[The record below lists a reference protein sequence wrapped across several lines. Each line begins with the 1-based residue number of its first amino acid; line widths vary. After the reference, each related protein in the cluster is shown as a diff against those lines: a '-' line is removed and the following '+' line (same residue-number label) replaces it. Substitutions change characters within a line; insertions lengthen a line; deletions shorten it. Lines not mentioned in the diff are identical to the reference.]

1 MSVSVPINIA
11 EDQWKMVDGLEAK
24 IEHSVV
30 KACRVCGKGE
40 ARDIEVS
47 VLLANDNAIQE
58 LNKQYRGK
66 DAPTNVL
73 SFPGICNNENG
84 GPILLGDIILSYE
97 TIQKESL
104 KDNKALMDHVTHL
117 VVHGVLHLFG
127 YDHEEEDTA
136 REMEMIEISIL
147 KDFGIENPYEG

>member
-30 KACRVCGKGE
+30 KACRVCGKDEG
-40 ARDIEVS
+40 RDIEVS

-58 LNKQYRGK
+58 LNKQYRG
-66 DAPTNVL
+66 N
-73 SFPGICNNENG
+73 
-84 GPILLGDIILSYE
+84 ILSYE